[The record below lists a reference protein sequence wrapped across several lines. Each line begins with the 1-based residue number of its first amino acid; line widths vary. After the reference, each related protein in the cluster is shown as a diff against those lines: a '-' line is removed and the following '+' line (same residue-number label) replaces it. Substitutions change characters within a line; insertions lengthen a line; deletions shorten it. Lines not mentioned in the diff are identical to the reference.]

1 MLPGLLRYA
10 FGYCSI
16 LVSRKFIGGALV
28 EWSVVDIDDDGVFF
42 FFFLQGLEILVAVS
56 WKTELLFPTCSSALT
71 SCRRSLNC
79 FCDKM
84 ATGMSTTSAVQNH
97 CLEPR
102 LNFWGDSSPAGS
114 LRSVLRETCCDIGR
128 CLQLDHSV

>member
-42 FFFLQGLEILVAVS
+42 FFFFAGIRDISGCQLENRIIISYLFQCTDVMS
-56 WKTELLFPTCSSALT
+56 SQFELLLRQNGNRHVNNICCSKPLSRAQVEFLGRQFTCWQFA
-71 SCRRSLNC
+71 
-79 FCDKM
+79 
-84 ATGMSTTSAVQNH
+84 
-97 CLEPR
+97 
-102 LNFWGDSSPAGS
+102 
-114 LRSVLRETCCDIGR
+114 
-128 CLQLDHSV
+128 